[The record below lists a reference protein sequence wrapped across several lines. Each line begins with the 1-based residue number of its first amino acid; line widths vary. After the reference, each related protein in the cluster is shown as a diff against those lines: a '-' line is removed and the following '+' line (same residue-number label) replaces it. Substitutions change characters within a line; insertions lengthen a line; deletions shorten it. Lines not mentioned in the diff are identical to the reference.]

1 MLAKSTSVLQIL
13 TCIRMHASESKDR
26 LETQITGPTGQEFPF
41 RRSEVELEGL
51 FSRKFPGDIDVV
63 GPRIILL
70 ELLH

>member
-1 MLAKSTSVLQIL
+1 
-13 TCIRMHASESKDR
+13 MHASESKDR
-26 LETQITGPTGQEFPF
+26 LETQITGPKGQDFPF